1 MRLGWGSGAEAGL
14 GRLARAM
21 KGAKIA
27 MAIQAR
33 KAKPQTVP
41 KFTVPKAAGQPVT
54 SGSLTTSHVPSGLAA
69 ASIALI
75 VFAAGA
81 VIVLILLR
89 RRSPSR

>member
-1 MRLGWGSGAEAGL
+1 M
-14 GRLARAM
+14 
-21 KGAKIA
+21 
-27 MAIQAR
+27 
-33 KAKPQTVP
+33 P

-54 SGSLTTSHVPSGLAA
+54 SGSLTGSHVPSGLAA

-81 VIVLILLR
+81 AIVLILLR